1 MILPEQLLEKFL
13 VFNCN
18 AGFAVKGTSKGLQ
31 LSRKNQK
38 SLFISHK
45 GEMNKEAQE
54 RYQLMLKLWFRDGRK
69 FMDDLNTEV
78 RRIYRMVARWL
89 I

>member
-1 MILPEQLLEKFL
+1 MILPEKLLEKFL

-38 SLFISHK
+38 SLFISQK

-69 FMDDLNTEV
+69 FMDELNTEV
-78 RRIYRMVARWL
+78 RRIYRMVA
-89 I
+89 